1 MTDNYDIIKDFL
13 VPTEILV
20 EELGPTRSKIIL
32 EPLEQGFG
40 HTLGNA
46 LRRIMLSSMP
56 GTAVSEVK
64 IDGVLHEYSTIE
76 GVQEDVIDIL
86 LNLKELSVRL
96 LESEEAELKISK
108 KSKGKVVAGDID
120 TPAGVEIINPD
131 HLIAT
136 LTDKGSLNMLLKVT
150 RGRGFVPVKP
160 LSEDEGQETGLLRL
174 DATYSPIKRVS
185 YTVED
190 ARVEQ
195 RTNLDRLIVD
205 IDTDGTLDA
214 EEVLR
219 ISATI
224 LQHQLS
230 AFAELGRLE
239 EVIEEKEE
247 AMIDPVMMRPVDEL
261 ELTVRSANCLKA
273 ENIHYIGDLVTRMES
288 DLLRTPNLG
297 KKSLNEIKEVLASR
311 GLSLGL
317 VLEHWPP
324 ETTKNFNMRHRKS
337 GRKLNRNSSHRTA
350 LMRSLA
356 ISIILRE
363 SIKTT
368 LAKAKEIRGFLEPL
382 VTLAKE
388 NTVANQR
395 KAYSKLRDK
404 AAVAKLFSEIGPRF
418 KERPGG
424 YLRVIKRG
432 HRAGDKSPIAQV
444 EFLKED
450 NEVSES
456 EALEEASS

>member
-13 VPTEILV
+13 IPTEILV
-20 EELGPTRSKIIL
+20 EELGPTRSRIIL

-46 LRRIMLSSMP
+46 LRRIILSSMP
-56 GTAVSEVK
+56 GTAVTEVK
-64 IDGVLHEYSTIE
+64 IDGVLHEYTSIE

-96 LESEEAELKISK
+96 IEVEEVELQLSK
-108 KSKGKVVAGDID
+108 KTKGKVVAGDIEI
-120 TPAGVEIINPD
+120 PVGVEIINPD

-136 LTDKGSLNMLLKVT
+136 LTDKGSLKMTLKVT

-160 LSEDEGQETGLLRL
+160 LSEDEGQEAGLLRL
-174 DATYSPIKRVS
+174 DATYSPIKKVS
-185 YTVED
+185 YTVEN

-247 AMIDPVMMRPVDEL
+247 IKIDPIMLRPVDEL

-273 ENIHYIGDLVTRMES
+273 ENIHFIGDLVTRLES

-324 ETTKNFNMRHRKS
+324 ETT
-337 GRKLNRNSSHRTA
+337 
-350 LMRSLA
+350 
-356 ISIILRE
+356 
-363 SIKTT
+363 
-368 LAKAKEIRGFLEPL
+368 
-382 VTLAKE
+382 
-388 NTVANQR
+388 
-395 KAYSKLRDK
+395 
-404 AAVAKLFSEIGPRF
+404 
-418 KERPGG
+418 
-424 YLRVIKRG
+424 
-432 HRAGDKSPIAQV
+432 
-444 EFLKED
+444 
-450 NEVSES
+450 
-456 EALEEASS
+456 

>member
-13 VPTEILV
+13 TPTEIVV
-20 EELGPTRSKIIL
+20 EELGPTRSKIVL

-46 LRRIMLSSMP
+46 LRRIILSSMP

-96 LESEEAELKISK
+96 TEVEDAELTLSK
-108 KSKGKVVAGDID
+108 SGSGVVTAADIELS
-120 TPAGVEIINPD
+120 TGVEVINPD
-131 HLIAT
+131 HHIAT
-136 LTDKGSLNMLLKVT
+136 LNEEGSLNMTMKVT
-150 RGRGFVPVKP
+150 RGRGFVPVRP
-160 LSEDEGQETGLLRL
+160 LDEDEGQETGLLRL
-174 DATYSPIKRVS
+174 DATYSPIKRVT
-185 YTVED
+185 YQVD
-190 ARVEQ
+190 NARVEQ
-195 RTNLDRLIVD
+195 RTNLDRLTVD
-205 IDTDGTLDA
+205 IDTDGTLEA
-214 EEVLR
+214 EEILR

-247 AMIDPVMMRPVDEL
+247 AKIDPIMLRPVDEL

-297 KKSLNEIKEVLASR
+297 KKSLNEIKEVLLSR

-317 VLEHWPP
+317 ILDNWPP
-324 ETTKNFNMRHRKS
+324 ENN
-337 GRKLNRNSSHRTA
+337 
-350 LMRSLA
+350 
-356 ISIILRE
+356 
-363 SIKTT
+363 
-368 LAKAKEIRGFLEPL
+368 
-382 VTLAKE
+382 
-388 NTVANQR
+388 
-395 KAYSKLRDK
+395 
-404 AAVAKLFSEIGPRF
+404 
-418 KERPGG
+418 
-424 YLRVIKRG
+424 
-432 HRAGDKSPIAQV
+432 
-444 EFLKED
+444 
-450 NEVSES
+450 
-456 EALEEASS
+456 

>member
-13 VPTEILV
+13 TPTEIVV
-20 EELGPTRSKIIL
+20 EESGPTRSKIVL

-46 LRRIMLSSMP
+46 LRRIILSSMP

-86 LNLKELSVRL
+86 LNLKDLSVRL
-96 LESEEAELKISK
+96 TEVEDAELTVSK
-108 KSKGKVVAGDID
+108 SGSGTVTAADIKL
-120 TPAGVEIINPD
+120 PNGVEIINPD
-131 HLIAT
+131 HHIAT
-136 LTDKGSLNMLLKVT
+136 LNAEGSINMTMRVT

-160 LSEDEGQETGLLRL
+160 LDEDEGQETGLLRL
-174 DATYSPIKRVS
+174 DATYSPIKRVT
-185 YTVED
+185 YQVD
-190 ARVEQ
+190 NARVEQ
-195 RTNLDRLIVD
+195 RTNLDRLTVD
-205 IDTDGTLDA
+205 IDTDGTLEA
-214 EEVLR
+214 EEILR

-247 AMIDPVMMRPVDEL
+247 AKIDPIMLRPVDEL

-297 KKSLNEIKEVLASR
+297 KKSLNEIKEVLLSR

-317 VLEHWPP
+317 ILDHWPP
-324 ETTKNFNMRHRKS
+324 ETN
-337 GRKLNRNSSHRTA
+337 
-350 LMRSLA
+350 
-356 ISIILRE
+356 
-363 SIKTT
+363 
-368 LAKAKEIRGFLEPL
+368 
-382 VTLAKE
+382 
-388 NTVANQR
+388 
-395 KAYSKLRDK
+395 
-404 AAVAKLFSEIGPRF
+404 
-418 KERPGG
+418 
-424 YLRVIKRG
+424 
-432 HRAGDKSPIAQV
+432 
-444 EFLKED
+444 
-450 NEVSES
+450 
-456 EALEEASS
+456 

>member
-13 VPTEILV
+13 TPTEIVV
-20 EELGPTRSKIIL
+20 EETGPNRSKIVL

-46 LRRIMLSSMP
+46 LRRIILSSMP

-86 LNLKELSVRL
+86 LNLKDLSVSL
-96 LESEEAELKISK
+96 TEVEDAELTLK
-108 KSKGKVVAGDID
+108 KSGSGTVTAADIEL
-120 TPAGVEIINPD
+120 PNGVEVVNPD
-131 HLIAT
+131 HHIAT
-136 LTDKGSLNMLLKVT
+136 LNEEGTLSMTMRVT
-150 RGRGFVPVKP
+150 RGRGFVPVKA
-160 LSEDEGQETGLLRL
+160 LDEDEGQETGLLRL
-174 DATYSPIKRVS
+174 DATYSPIKRVT
-185 YTVED
+185 YLVD
-190 ARVEQ
+190 NARVEQ
-195 RTNLDRLIVD
+195 RTNLDRLTVD
-205 IDTDGTLDA
+205 IDTDGTLEA

-247 AMIDPVMMRPVDEL
+247 AKIDPIMLRPVDEL

-297 KKSLNEIKEVLASR
+297 KKSLNEIKEVLLSR

-317 VLEHWPP
+317 ILDNWPP
-324 ETTKNFNMRHRKS
+324 ENN
-337 GRKLNRNSSHRTA
+337 
-350 LMRSLA
+350 
-356 ISIILRE
+356 
-363 SIKTT
+363 
-368 LAKAKEIRGFLEPL
+368 
-382 VTLAKE
+382 
-388 NTVANQR
+388 
-395 KAYSKLRDK
+395 
-404 AAVAKLFSEIGPRF
+404 
-418 KERPGG
+418 
-424 YLRVIKRG
+424 
-432 HRAGDKSPIAQV
+432 
-444 EFLKED
+444 
-450 NEVSES
+450 
-456 EALEEASS
+456 

>member
-13 VPTEILV
+13 TPTEILV
-20 EELGPTRSKIIL
+20 EESGPTRSKIVL

-46 LRRIMLSSMP
+46 LRRIILSSMP

-96 LESEEAELKISK
+96 TEVEDAELTISK
-108 KSKGKVVAGDID
+108 SGSGVVTAADIELS
-120 TPAGVEIINPD
+120 TGVEVINPD
-131 HLIAT
+131 HHIAT
-136 LTDKGSLNMLLKVT
+136 LNEEGSINMTMKVT
-150 RGRGFVPVKP
+150 RGRGFVPVRP
-160 LSEDEGQETGLLRL
+160 LDEDEGQETGLLRL
-174 DATYSPIKRVS
+174 DATYSPIKRVT
-185 YTVED
+185 YQVD
-190 ARVEQ
+190 NARVEQ
-195 RTNLDRLIVD
+195 RTNLDRLTVD
-205 IDTDGTLDA
+205 IDTDGTLEA
-214 EEVLR
+214 EEILR

-247 AMIDPVMMRPVDEL
+247 AKIDPIMLRPVDEL

-297 KKSLNEIKEVLASR
+297 KKSLNEIKEVLLSR

-317 VLEHWPP
+317 ILDNWPP
-324 ETTKNFNMRHRKS
+324 ENN
-337 GRKLNRNSSHRTA
+337 
-350 LMRSLA
+350 
-356 ISIILRE
+356 
-363 SIKTT
+363 
-368 LAKAKEIRGFLEPL
+368 
-382 VTLAKE
+382 
-388 NTVANQR
+388 
-395 KAYSKLRDK
+395 
-404 AAVAKLFSEIGPRF
+404 
-418 KERPGG
+418 
-424 YLRVIKRG
+424 
-432 HRAGDKSPIAQV
+432 
-444 EFLKED
+444 
-450 NEVSES
+450 
-456 EALEEASS
+456 

>member
-13 VPTEILV
+13 TPTEIVV
-20 EELGPTRSKIIL
+20 EESGSTRSKIVL

-46 LRRIMLSSMP
+46 LRRIILSSMP

-86 LNLKELSVRL
+86 LNLKDLSVRL
-96 LESEEAELKISK
+96 TEVEDAELKISK
-108 KSKGKVVAGDID
+108 SGSGIVTAADID
-120 TPAGVEIINPD
+120 LPTGVEIINPD
-131 HLIAT
+131 HHIAT
-136 LTDKGSLNMLLKVT
+136 LNEEGSINMMLKVT

-160 LSEDEGQETGLLRL
+160 LDEDEGQETGLLRL
-174 DATYSPIKRVS
+174 DATYSPIRRVT
-185 YTVED
+185 YQVD
-190 ARVEQ
+190 NARVEQ
-195 RTNLDRLIVD
+195 RTNLDRLTVD
-205 IDTDGTLDA
+205 IDTDGTLEA
-214 EEVLR
+214 EEILR

-247 AMIDPVMMRPVDEL
+247 AKIDPIMLRPVDEL

-297 KKSLNEIKEVLASR
+297 KKSLNEIKEVLLSR

-317 VLEHWPP
+317 ILDNWPP
-324 ETTKNFNMRHRKS
+324 ENN
-337 GRKLNRNSSHRTA
+337 
-350 LMRSLA
+350 
-356 ISIILRE
+356 
-363 SIKTT
+363 
-368 LAKAKEIRGFLEPL
+368 
-382 VTLAKE
+382 
-388 NTVANQR
+388 
-395 KAYSKLRDK
+395 
-404 AAVAKLFSEIGPRF
+404 
-418 KERPGG
+418 
-424 YLRVIKRG
+424 
-432 HRAGDKSPIAQV
+432 
-444 EFLKED
+444 
-450 NEVSES
+450 
-456 EALEEASS
+456 

>member
-13 VPTEILV
+13 TPTEIVV
-20 EELGPTRSKIIL
+20 EELGPTRSKIVL

-46 LRRIMLSSMP
+46 LRRIILSSMP

-86 LNLKELSVRL
+86 LNLKDLSVRL
-96 LESEEAELKISK
+96 TEVEDAELTLSK
-108 KSKGKVVAGDID
+108 SGSGVVTAADIELS
-120 TPAGVEIINPD
+120 TGVEVINPD
-131 HLIAT
+131 HHIAT
-136 LTDKGSLNMLLKVT
+136 LNEEGTINMTMKVT

-160 LSEDEGQETGLLRL
+160 LDEDEGQETGLLRL
-174 DATYSPIKRVS
+174 DATYSPIKRVT
-185 YTVED
+185 YQVD
-190 ARVEQ
+190 NARVEQ
-195 RTNLDRLIVD
+195 RTNLDRLTVD
-205 IDTDGTLDA
+205 IDTDGTLEA
-214 EEVLR
+214 EEILR

-247 AMIDPVMMRPVDEL
+247 AKIDPIMLRPVDEL

-297 KKSLNEIKEVLASR
+297 KKSLNEIKEVLLSR

-317 VLEHWPP
+317 ILDNWPP
-324 ETTKNFNMRHRKS
+324 ENN
-337 GRKLNRNSSHRTA
+337 
-350 LMRSLA
+350 
-356 ISIILRE
+356 
-363 SIKTT
+363 
-368 LAKAKEIRGFLEPL
+368 
-382 VTLAKE
+382 
-388 NTVANQR
+388 
-395 KAYSKLRDK
+395 
-404 AAVAKLFSEIGPRF
+404 
-418 KERPGG
+418 
-424 YLRVIKRG
+424 
-432 HRAGDKSPIAQV
+432 
-444 EFLKED
+444 
-450 NEVSES
+450 
-456 EALEEASS
+456 

>member
-20 EELGPTRSKIIL
+20 EEMGPTRAKIIL
-32 EPLEQGFG
+32 EPFEQGFG

-64 IDGVLHEYSTIE
+64 IEGVLHEYTTIE

-96 LESEEAELKISK
+96 LESEEAELKITK
-108 KSKGKVVAGDID
+108 KTKGQVLAGDIE
-120 TPAGVEIINPD
+120 TPAGVEIVNPE
-131 HLIAT
+131 HVIAT
-136 LTDKGSLNMLLKVT
+136 LTDKGSLKMTLKVT

-185 YTVED
+185 YTVEN

-195 RTNLDRLIVD
+195 RTNLDRFIVD

-230 AFAELGRLE
+230 SFAELGKLE

-247 AMIDPVMMRPVDEL
+247 AKIDPIMLRPVDEL

-273 ENIHYIGDLVTRMES
+273 ENIQYIGDLVTRMES

-317 VLEHWPP
+317 IIEHWPP
-324 ETTKNFNMRHRKS
+324 EPS
-337 GRKLNRNSSHRTA
+337 
-350 LMRSLA
+350 
-356 ISIILRE
+356 
-363 SIKTT
+363 
-368 LAKAKEIRGFLEPL
+368 
-382 VTLAKE
+382 
-388 NTVANQR
+388 
-395 KAYSKLRDK
+395 
-404 AAVAKLFSEIGPRF
+404 
-418 KERPGG
+418 
-424 YLRVIKRG
+424 
-432 HRAGDKSPIAQV
+432 
-444 EFLKED
+444 
-450 NEVSES
+450 
-456 EALEEASS
+456 

>member
-13 VPTEILV
+13 TPTEIVV
-20 EELGPTRSKIIL
+20 EESGPTRSKIVL

-46 LRRIMLSSMP
+46 LRRIILSSMP

-96 LESEEAELKISK
+96 TEVEDAELTLSK
-108 KSKGKVVAGDID
+108 SGSGVVTAADIELS
-120 TPAGVEIINPD
+120 TGVEVINPD
-131 HLIAT
+131 HHIAT
-136 LTDKGSLNMLLKVT
+136 LNEEGSINMKMKVT
-150 RGRGFVPVKP
+150 RGRGFVPVRP
-160 LSEDEGQETGLLRL
+160 LDEDEGQETGLLRL
-174 DATYSPIKRVS
+174 DATYSPIKRVT
-185 YTVED
+185 YQVD
-190 ARVEQ
+190 NARVEQ
-195 RTNLDRLIVD
+195 RTNLDRLTVD
-205 IDTDGTLDA
+205 IDTDGTLEA
-214 EEVLR
+214 EEILR

-247 AMIDPVMMRPVDEL
+247 AKIDPIMLRPVDEL

-297 KKSLNEIKEVLASR
+297 KKSLNEIKEVLLSR

-317 VLEHWPP
+317 ILDNWPP
-324 ETTKNFNMRHRKS
+324 ENN
-337 GRKLNRNSSHRTA
+337 
-350 LMRSLA
+350 
-356 ISIILRE
+356 
-363 SIKTT
+363 
-368 LAKAKEIRGFLEPL
+368 
-382 VTLAKE
+382 
-388 NTVANQR
+388 
-395 KAYSKLRDK
+395 
-404 AAVAKLFSEIGPRF
+404 
-418 KERPGG
+418 
-424 YLRVIKRG
+424 
-432 HRAGDKSPIAQV
+432 
-444 EFLKED
+444 
-450 NEVSES
+450 
-456 EALEEASS
+456 

>member
-13 VPTEILV
+13 VPTEIVV
-20 EELGPTRSKIIL
+20 EELSPTRTKIFL

-56 GTAVSEVK
+56 GTAVTEVR
-64 IDGVLHEYSTIE
+64 INGVLHEYSTLE
-76 GVQEDVIDIL
+76 GVQDDVIDIL
-86 LNLKELSVRL
+86 LNLKELSVIVI
-96 LESEEAELKISK
+96 EAEEVELKIK
-108 KSKGKVVAGDID
+108 KIGKGDVTAAEIEI
-120 TPAGVEIINPD
+120 PAGVQNVNPT
-131 HLIAT
+131 HRIAT
-136 LTDKGSLNMLLKVT
+136 LNDKGSLVMTMKVT
-150 RGRGFVPVKP
+150 RGRGFIPALA
-160 LSEDEGQETGLLRL
+160 LSEDEGQEIGLLRL

-185 YTVED
+185 YSVED

-247 AMIDPVMMRPVDEL
+247 VKIDPVMLRPVDEL

-297 KKSLNEIKEVLASR
+297 RKSLNEIKEVLSSR

-317 VLEHWPP
+317 TLEDWPP
-324 ETTKNFNMRHRKS
+324 ET
-337 GRKLNRNSSHRTA
+337 
-350 LMRSLA
+350 
-356 ISIILRE
+356 
-363 SIKTT
+363 
-368 LAKAKEIRGFLEPL
+368 
-382 VTLAKE
+382 
-388 NTVANQR
+388 
-395 KAYSKLRDK
+395 
-404 AAVAKLFSEIGPRF
+404 
-418 KERPGG
+418 
-424 YLRVIKRG
+424 
-432 HRAGDKSPIAQV
+432 V
-444 EFLKED
+444 EK
-450 NEVSES
+450 
-456 EALEEASS
+456 